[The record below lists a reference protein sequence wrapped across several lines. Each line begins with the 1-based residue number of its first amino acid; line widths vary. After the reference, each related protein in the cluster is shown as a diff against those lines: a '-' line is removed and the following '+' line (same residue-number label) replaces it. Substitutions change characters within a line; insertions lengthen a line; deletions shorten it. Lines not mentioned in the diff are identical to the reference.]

1 MSAIRNII
9 ERSATLLRLIA
20 TKENGNHRFRGKA
33 RNATVSPTIG
43 KFFFLLSLCAAVAC
57 ANVCT
62 PLNLPANGPFGAV
75 VNGVD
80 YLDWGSV
87 RLYWTT
93 DATAGSPVTAIK
105 IVYATNAEWAANPGV
120 YPHTQGVQQ
129 PPNITNSTQWMG
141 GILSNIYPST
151 GYHWLPQS
159 MQGSSWCTASD
170 QQFTTPA
177 RPTVWSGP
185 VQPQQVNTTMPAM
198 TGTHW
203 VYGSNCGTAAGTTAT
218 IQTANWQD
226 CLNKAGA
233 TPGSDIAAAPGT
245 YKINNYLYIPNSPR
259 WNQITCATGTNVCT
273 QVSGTPPASGTTVS
287 FWRPPAPVN
296 PGVSYKLLN
305 VSGSTFQI
313 SYDGVNPI
321 TFQNK
326 GGYLGSG
333 GDVYYMPFPL
343 PLSDTIVIH
352 PTTYGTSLLPPAG
365 VRLGPDAIAQYQPN
379 MITFE
384 DMDPTLGNGF
394 VVWGSS
400 LYGPY
405 LAGGWR
411 FQDVIITTDPTVA
424 ANYGN
429 GIDPIGFRIPFTLG
443 QDFVS
448 TNIGM
453 DQSALLYSLPPSRS
467 SFTGVAGSNIYFT
480 NSYAQGMDWW
490 QGHLGIQ
497 PYGTNI
503 TNTPTTLTLPA
514 MTASWVG
521 PGGSVGTKKQC
532 VNSGGTWSISGGS
545 TTTAGLVWIRPS
557 DCYIAVQTLPGLTV
571 STTGQVVSVP
581 AVSAPAVTNV
591 GIAGSTSYSYMITAT
606 DSNGY
611 EITGT
616 GNPYGGPAFVSPI
629 TTTTTGNA
637 TLSSTNY
644 NHLSWPAYAG
654 ASCYNVYNSGA
665 NALLANVCGST
676 SYNDQGS
683 GNIGAGMWNF
693 PQYVYTSPNGNKN
706 EGATVF
712 TIGGFSVTS
721 GAISSLSV
729 ANSGASQQYG
739 TFESNTGFEFGG
751 SNIGP
756 YKWDNDY
763 IACAGVCG
771 TFLTDDPTD
780 GTTPCSFTGAN
791 CPQQYNS
798 GNLTETRSTILN
810 PPCYFYDAACWNGG
824 NYYFRQGSEVK
835 QGRHVLQDGNQ
846 YGPFYPQVGL
856 GECILH
862 EAYNGGDNYG
872 DLPNTG
878 FPSYTDSS
886 EWTFT
891 NNTCNQTGEQLVV
904 GLKNYLT
911 GAPIKNFLIRNNLF
925 VNLNEY
931 ANTPV
936 NQPYNSG
943 RVYHENIDG
952 NCPDG
957 SFSDWAGS
965 GQNMVFDHNTVRGM
979 GGCLP
984 VFFGFGADIESGLT
998 ITNSFF
1004 DIVSDPGYFSPYRGS
1019 LYQPYNV
1026 TDTCWGNQGAALLNC
1041 YALLNYQSNVA
1052 LFTYTN
1058 SMPGSSVEFSSSDI
1072 ASLQT
1077 SYSAIPTTGTYIP
1090 AGNTLAARLA
1100 NTGWFSA
1107 CTLTSAAS
1115 CVNNL
1120 RLLSSSPFISGGHL
1134 STDGLD
1140 IGVNIDQLEQ
1150 HQGKVSNVRALGS
1163 TSTSTTIAL
1172 YAPDSNACSVDWGSS
1187 AFYSGSG
1194 SWTRVS
1200 GSGGQRVQTVALTGL
1215 PAHGLV
1221 YYRVNCAVQQPTGS
1235 VQLP

>member
-9 ERSATLLRLIA
+9 ERSATLLKLIA
-20 TKENGNHRFRGKA
+20 TKENGNHLFRVNA
-33 RNATVSPTIG
+33 RNATVSLTIG
-43 KFFFLLSLCAAVAC
+43 KFFSLFLLCAAVAC

-62 PLNLPANGPFGAV
+62 PLNVGANGPFSAV

-80 YLDWGSV
+80 YLDWGSA
-87 RLYWTT
+87 RIYWTT
-93 DATAGSPVTAIK
+93 DATSSSPVTATQIK
-105 IVYATNAEWAANPGV
+105 YATAAEWTANPGV

-129 PPNITNSTQWMG
+129 PPNITSNTQWMG
-141 GILSNIYPST
+141 GILANILPST
-151 GYHWLPQS
+151 TYHWLPQS

-170 QQFTTPA
+170 NTFTTPA
-177 RPTVWSGP
+177 RPAVWSGP
-185 VQPQQVNTTMPAM
+185 VQPQQVNTTQPAM

-203 VYGSNCGTAAGTTAT
+203 LYGSNCGTTGSVTAR
-218 IQTANWQD
+218 WQN
-226 CLNKAGA
+226 CLSSAQ
-233 TPGSDIAAAPGT
+233 PGDDISAAPGT
-245 YKINNYLYIPNSPR
+245 YQIVGNLFLPNNPAWKQINCSTTTNS
-259 WNQITCATGTNVCT
+259 CT
-273 QVSGTPPASGTTVS
+273 QVSGTPPVSGTTVS

-305 VSGSTFQI
+305 VSGATFQI

-321 TFQNK
+321 TLQNI

-333 GDVYYMPFPL
+333 GDVYYMPYPL
-343 PLSDTIVIH
+343 PQSSYITIH

-365 VRLGPDAIAQYQPN
+365 VRLGPDAIGQYQPN

-384 DMDPTLGNGF
+384 DMDPTLSNGF
-394 VVWGSS
+394 LIYGSS
-400 LYGPY
+400 LYGPF
-405 LAGGWR
+405 LAGGWW
-411 FQDVIITTDPTVA
+411 FQNVAITTDPTVA
-424 ANYGN
+424 TSYGN
-429 GIDPIGFRIPFTLG
+429 GLDPIGFRIPLTIG

-448 TNIGM
+448 TNFVWN
-453 DQSALLYSLPPSRS
+453 QCAFLFSLPPSRS
-467 SFTGVAGSNIYFT
+467 SFIGVSGSNIAVT

-490 QGHLGIQ
+490 QGHLAIQ
-497 PYGTNI
+497 PYGTSI
-503 TNTPTTLTLPA
+503 THTSTSITFPP

-521 PGGSVGTKKQC
+521 PGGSVGTKQQC
-532 VNSGGTWSISGGS
+532 VNSGGTWTISGG
-545 TTTAGLVWIRPS
+545 TITTAGLIWIRPS
-557 DCYIAVQTLPGLTV
+557 DCKLAVQTQPGLTV

-581 AVSAPAVTNV
+581 PVSAPTVTNV
-591 GIAGSTSYSYMITAT
+591 GTAGSTSYNYMVTAT
-606 DSNGY
+606 DSNGN

-616 GNPYGGPAFVSPI
+616 GSPYGGANFVSPVV
-629 TTTTTGNA
+629 TTTTGYA
-637 TLSSTNY
+637 SLSSANY

-654 ASCYNVYNSGA
+654 ANCYNVYNSSA
-665 NALLANVCGST
+665 NSLLANVCGST

-683 GNIGAGMWNF
+683 GNIGAGMWNY
-693 PQYVYTSPNGNKN
+693 PQYVYTSPTGNKN

-712 TIGGFSVTS
+712 SIGGFSVTS
-721 GAISSLSV
+721 GAISSLSI

-751 SNIGP
+751 GNIGP
-756 YKWDNDY
+756 YKWDNNY
-763 IACAGVCG
+763 IVCTGVCG
-771 TFLTDDPTD
+771 TFLSDDPTD

-791 CPQQYNS
+791 CAQQYNS

-835 QGRHVLQDGNQ
+835 QGKYVLQDGNQ
-846 YGPFYPQVGL
+846 YGPFYPQVGY
-856 GECILH
+856 GECALH
-862 EAYNGGDNYG
+862 ETYNGGDNNG
-872 DLPNTG
+872 DLVFTG
-878 FPSYTDSS
+878 YPSYTDSN
-886 EWTFT
+886 EWQFT
-891 NNTCNQTGEQLVV
+891 NNTCNQTGEELIT
-904 GLKNYLT
+904 GFKNYLT
-911 GAPIKNFLIRNNLF
+911 GAPIKNFLVRNNLF

-931 ANTPV
+931 VNTPV
-936 NQPYNSG
+936 NQPYGSG
-943 RVYHENIDG
+943 RVYRENSDG

-957 SFSDWAGS
+957 SFSSWAGS
-965 GQNMVFDHNTVRGM
+965 GQNMVLDHNTVRGI

-984 VFFGFGADIESGLT
+984 VFFGMAGDVESGLT
-998 ITNSFF
+998 ITNNFF
-1004 DIVSDPGYFSPYRGS
+1004 DIVSDPGAFYPYRGT
-1019 LYQPYNV
+1019 LYQPYN
-1026 TDTCWGNQGAALLNC
+1026 TSDACWSYQGAALLNC

-1058 SMPGSSVEFSSSDI
+1058 SMPGSSVEFAASDI
-1072 ASLQT
+1072 TSFQAST
-1077 SYSAIPTTGTYIP
+1077 SAIPSSTYIP
-1090 AGNTLAARLA
+1090 NANTLAGRLA
-1100 NTGWFSA
+1100 QVGWFNA

-1120 RLLSSSPFISGGHL
+1120 RLLNSSPFISGAHA

-1140 IGVNIDQLEQ
+1140 IGANIDQLEQ

-1163 TSTSTTIAL
+1163 TSTSTTIAF
-1172 YAPDSNACSVDWGSS
+1172 YASDSGACSVDWGSS